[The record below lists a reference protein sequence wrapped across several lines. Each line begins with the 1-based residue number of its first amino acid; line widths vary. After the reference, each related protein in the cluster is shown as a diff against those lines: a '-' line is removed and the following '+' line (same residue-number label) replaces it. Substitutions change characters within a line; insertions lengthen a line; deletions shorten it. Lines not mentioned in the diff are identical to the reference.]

1 MPRISTSPSSA
12 AHDRHFRKQPSR
24 TSSCLGNTSRG
35 IIWLLTGLSSSIVAA
50 IAITVIGV
58 WVFPQFSDTFTAFSL
73 CGNNLPLLTRLTTRF
88 YSAIWFAQVLVALIR
103 LLWPSKARR
112 RVAAGVFGLFT
123 LLGGVPLVFLSAY
136 LPIFQLSSA
145 L

>member
-1 MPRISTSPSSA
+1 MIDISASSLPELPPAPVTPPS
-12 AHDRHFRKQPSR
+12 
-24 TSSCLGNTSRG
+24 SRG
-35 IIWLLTGLSSSIVAA
+35 IIWLLTGLISSIVA
-50 IAITVIGV
+50 AITVIGV

-88 YSAIWFAQVLVALIR
+88 YSAIWFAQVLGALIR

-112 RVAAGVFGLFT
+112 RGAAGVFGLFT